1 MHPFYLSDT
10 RLWLCN
16 ALHFRLV
23 CAQWSYCLSDP
34 EWVLGG
40 FVGFF
45 NDGGEPFTVIAFLPL
60 VVVSPDSCEGAGGGQ
75 ECAG

>member
-1 MHPFYLSDT
+1 MILSG
-10 RLWLCN
+10 
-16 ALHFRLV
+16 F
-23 CAQWSYCLSDP
+23 
-34 EWVLGG
+34 LGG
-40 FVGFF
+40 LLGFF